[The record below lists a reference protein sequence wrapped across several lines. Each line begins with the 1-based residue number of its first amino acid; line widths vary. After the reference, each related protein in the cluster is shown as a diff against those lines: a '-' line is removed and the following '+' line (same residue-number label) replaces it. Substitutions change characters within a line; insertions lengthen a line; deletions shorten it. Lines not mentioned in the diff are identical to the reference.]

1 MTTKGGNIVRFET
14 LAVHVGD
21 GVDEASG
28 DVVPP
33 IHLSTTYRR
42 AADGRFPSGNN
53 YIRDDNPNRRA
64 LEACLAQ
71 LEGGAAAAA
80 FASGM
85 AATMTIFQALTPGDH
100 VVVPFDAYFGTR
112 KLLDELFVP
121 WGLHA
126 TLVDPTDLG
135 QVRAALRPETKLVWL
150 ESPSNP
156 LIRVSDL
163 AAVTA
168 LAHEAGA
175 RVVCDNT
182 WATPMLQRP
191 FALGADLI
199 MHSTTKYLSGHG
211 DVMGGAVVTRLE
223 DEFFRRIHTL
233 QVDGGAVPA
242 PLDSW
247 LVRRGIRS
255 LPGRM
260 HLHCSNAA
268 VVAAFLA
275 EHRAVERV
283 YYPGLASDPGHAVA
297 AKQMRWFGG
306 MLSFVL
312 PGGRDQAFA
321 VAGRLRLFTRA
332 TSMGGPASLVE
343 HRASIEGSRTVAP
356 EGLLRLSIGLEHAD
370 DLVEDLQQALA

>member
-1 MTTKGGNIVRFET
+1 MRTKGGTTVRFET
-14 LAVHVGD
+14 LAVHAGD
-21 GVDEASG
+21 DVDDASG
-28 DVVPP
+28 AVVPP

-64 LEACLAQ
+64 LEACLAA
-71 LEGGAAAAA
+71 LEGGGAAAA

-112 KLLDELFVP
+112 KLVDELFVP

-126 TLVDPTDLG
+126 TLVDPTNLG

-156 LIRVSDL
+156 LIGVSDL
-163 AAVTA
+163 AAVAA

-182 WATPMLQRP
+182 WATPMLQQP
-191 FALGADLI
+191 LALGVDLV

-211 DVMGGAVVTRLE
+211 DVMGGAVVARRE
-223 DEFFRRIHTL
+223 DAFFRRIRTL
-233 QVDGGAVPA
+233 QADGGAVPA
-242 PLDSW
+242 PLDCW

-255 LPGRM
+255 LPSRM
-260 HLHCSNAA
+260 QRHCANAA
-268 VVAAFLA
+268 LVAAFLA
-275 EHRAVERV
+275 EHPGVERV
-283 YYPGLASDPGHAVA
+283 YYPGLTSDPGHALA

-306 MLSFVL
+306 MLSFVM
-312 PGGRDQAFA
+312 PSGRDQAFA

-332 TSMGGPASLVE
+332 TSMGGPSSLVE
-343 HRASIEGSRTVAP
+343 HRASIEGPGTVAP
-356 EGLLRLSIGLEHAD
+356 DGLLRLSIGLEHAD
-370 DLVEDLQQALA
+370 DLIEDLQQALA